1 MRTLVDDTLRH
12 EAARYHFRFG
22 CEHCA
27 HFEPERRVCSE
38 GFPNAPHLEVD
49 MAVILV
55 LEFCK
60 SFELV

>member
-1 MRTLVDDTLRH
+1 MRTFVDDTLRR
-12 EAARYHFRFG
+12 EASAFQLRFG

-38 GFPNAPHLEVD
+38 GFPNAPHLDVNV
-49 MAVILV
+49 AVIAL